1 MVKFLGALLFAWMF
15 VEASSAQTESFDIAT
30 YISPPGWTH
39 KESNGV
45 LILQDRKSVLGNI
58 QFCQIYLYP
67 SSPSHASPEET
78 FESEWDAR
86 VARTLSLSAKPR
98 PEMETTPDGWK
109 VLTGFTDTLFQGVP
123 MRVILVSASG
133 FGKIVSAVVTVTPQ
147 AYQVELEKFFK
158 DLNLNP
164 ASRRSS
170 QSSRAVANNDASGT
184 AETYGQALHS
194 STGGSLDDYVYMAPP
209 NWGTQRAKDR
219 ITLFSPTYDNG
230 ERCQVMLFPMH
241 AASQSLGDE
250 AVATFRRL
258 FQADPL
264 TSYPSPPPN
273 LARGISPQGWEY
285 FSIRKLVGGQEG
297 EARTMGATL
306 LLVKLD
312 WQVATIVGTSKDF
325 MVSNCF
331 GLLRGDV
338 WPGFFYSLGF
348 KSAQPSKQAEAIL
361 SQELAGTWM
370 MATANVG
377 LGYTFLANGR
387 YKTTGVTRYTSPA
400 IHDQTRETTQEF
412 YGDGSY
418 SFDGNAM
425 ILMRDDH
432 QRTMHYFRLE
442 QVSKDSGRSWA
453 EEMCMLDPGS
463 SGEVCYRK
471 D

>member
-1 MVKFLGALLFAWMF
+1 MVKFLGALLFACMS

-30 YISPPGWTH
+30 FISPPGWTH
-39 KESNGV
+39 TESNGV

-67 SSPSHASPEET
+67 SSPSHASPAET

-86 VARTLSLSAKPR
+86 VARPLSISSKPQ
-98 PEMETTPDGWK
+98 PETETTPDGWT
-109 VLTGFTDTLFQGVP
+109 VLSGFADTLFQGVP

-133 FGKIVSAVVTVTPQ
+133 FGKIISVVVTVTPQ
-147 AYQVELEKFFK
+147 AYLAELNKFFK
-158 DLNLNP
+158 DLNLNAASQGSNQSPGTLANARPP
-164 ASRRSS
+164 A
-170 QSSRAVANNDASGT
+170 T
-184 AETYGQALHS
+184 AETYGRTLHP
-194 STGGSLDDYVYMAPP
+194 STSGSLDDYVYIAPP

-219 ITLFSPTYDNG
+219 IILFSPTYENG
-230 ERCQVMLFPMH
+230 ERCQVTLFPMH
-241 AASQSLGDE
+241 PSSQPLAND
-250 AVATFRRL
+250 AITRFQQL

-312 WQVATIVGTSKDF
+312 SQVATIVGVSKDF

-348 KSAQPSKQAEAIL
+348 KSAQPSQQARSTL
-361 SQELAGTWM
+361 SQQLAGTWM
-370 MATANVG
+370 MATANLG

-387 YKTTGVTRYTSPA
+387 YKTIGITRYNTPA
-400 IHDQTRETTQEF
+400 INDRTRETTQAF
-412 YGDGSY
+412 FGDGSY

-425 ILMRDDH
+425 ILTGDDH
-432 QRTMHYFRLE
+432 QSTTHYFRLE
-442 QVSKDSGRSWA
+442 QVSKNSGQSWT

-463 SGEVCYRK
+463 SGEVCYHK
-471 D
+471 E